1 MGIIP
6 LFDWGEANALFFMGN
21 WLQSIKS
28 DRWLKY
34 LKLLMVVLST
44 LLGLMQF
51 KSLMVVCLIDQVSH
65 LWKALGLNLIEEA
78 RNEYKKL
85 FEGGW

>member
-1 MGIIP
+1 
-6 LFDWGEANALFFMGN
+6 MGN

-34 LKLLMVVLST
+34 LKLLMVVLRT

-65 LWKALGLNLIEEA
+65 LWKAPGLNLS
-78 RNEYKKL
+78 KKRETTIKSFGERVGKNL
-85 FEGGW
+85 QIQ